1 MWIWIDLD
9 WDVDRDT
16 CFGDSV
22 DSVDSVDSDD
32 LGRLFY
38 FLAPHDWGK
47 FPEVGCSESCAPS
60 SRTMMGEAMVGCSDS
75 G

>member
-1 MWIWIDLD
+1 MWIWMWIWIDLD

-38 FLAPHDWGK
+38 FLVPT
-47 FPEVGCSESCAPS
+47 SCLVS
-60 SRTMMGEAMVGCSDS
+60 STRKENGSNGSRV
-75 G
+75 

>member
-22 DSVDSVDSDD
+22 DFVDSVDSDD

-38 FLAPHDWGK
+38 FIVPTSCLVSSTGK
-47 FPEVGCSESCAPS
+47 ENGSNG
-60 SRTMMGEAMVGCSDS
+60 SRV
-75 G
+75 